1 MKGKKIALLMA
12 ALSVAS
18 MFAACDG
25 SAAAPCSKHVDSD
38 KNLVCDSCQR
48 AIVYVTEYLPAEEAE
63 ETPMVVNPLP
73 TENNRADYYLHQ
85 KPTAKYTKENVNFD
99 KDFITANKW
108 TNGGLYGKQWTVTDD
123 TDPENVT
130 KKDVYKVWDKN
141 GNVLATWESDVYKDG
156 ETPKKAYT
164 GTRTISGVW
173 IFQIHTTELVKN
185 EEDVEVSVTKVY
197 YYSYDGKFLFMNE
210 GGAADYNSVPERV
223 NGVIYQTF
231 TLSDDTQKV
240 VAIDSTTYKLLHVFE
255 KDEPVI
261 ARPAYTVQTETY
273 GALYEEGNNKLWI
286 HSFDGACLKLTY
298 AKVLPS
304 YVSNVRLFPLQD
316 GKLLMQGYKQLSPD
330 AVNYDIGGDT
340 VKYDVFQTIIDPAT
354 GEEKDVEFGYQIAM
368 MYTATA
374 ELGYTDKAKNVAM
387 IMPIEDKAVS
397 GETLNV
403 ILDNELNILYVE
415 QKTLIGQ
422 GNVEKQVGEDLYL
435 SSLTYDNGS
444 SVRILVNGKGE
455 LVKYLPEAYED
466 KGNYLQVGTKLYA
479 WNDLENAKLDLAD
492 YSEVQTLSYGF
503 VLTKE
508 IQPTEPEGEVTYE
521 YYYFNSATLTLSKKF
536 AVKPSAQGGGL
547 LIVKETI
554 PAQGETPETVKSTVY
569 NANLEVLFEGEGV
582 AAYLFDSTGAWLRV
596 DGVKIAKLPN

>member
-25 SAAAPCSKHVDSD
+25 AAAPCSKHVDSD

-73 TENNRADYYLHQ
+73 TENNRADYYLYQ

-99 KDFITANKW
+99 KDFITAGKW
-108 TNGGLYGKQWTVTDD
+108 SNVELYSKQWTVTDD

-130 KKDVYKVWDKN
+130 KKDVYKVWGEN
-141 GNVLATWESDVYKDG
+141 GNVLAAWESDVYKDG
-156 ETPKKAYT
+156 ETPKKARTSSGIMSDSKIFYT
-164 GTRTISGVW
+164 YI
-173 IFQIHTTELVKN
+173 TELVKN

-210 GGAADYNSVPERV
+210 GGAADHSVKIM
-223 NGVIYQTF
+223 NGVRYITF

-273 GALYEEGNNKLWI
+273 GALYEAGSNKLWI
-286 HSFDGACLKLTY
+286 HSFDGAWLKLTY

-330 AVNYDIGGDT
+330 AVNYDIGGDA

-387 IMPIEDKAVS
+387 IMPIADKTVS

-492 YSEVQTLSYGF
+492 YSEVQSLSYGF

-521 YYYFNSATLTLSKKF
+521 YYYFNGTTLTLSKKF

-547 LIVKETI
+547 LIVKETV

-582 AAYLFDSTGAWLRV
+582 AAYLFDDTGAWLRV
-596 DGVKIAKLPN
+596 DGEKIAKLPN